1 MIAPAQTDAR
11 DRVLRAAVEWV
22 YDQGCAT
29 ALADLE
35 EAVCEL
41 IGRDID
47 GTPLKTLRG
56 DLEQRA

>member
-1 MIAPAQTDAR
+1 LIAPVQIDAR

-22 YDQGCAT
+22 YDQGCSN

-35 EAVCEL
+35 DAVCDL
-41 IGRDID
+41 IGRNID

-56 DLEQRA
+56 DLLPHG